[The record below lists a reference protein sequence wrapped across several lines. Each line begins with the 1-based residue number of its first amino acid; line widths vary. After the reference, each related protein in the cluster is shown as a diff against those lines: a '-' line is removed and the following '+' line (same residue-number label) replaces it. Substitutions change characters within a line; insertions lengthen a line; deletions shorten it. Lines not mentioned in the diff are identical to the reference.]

1 MCTMATMKQKQK
13 EYMSKYSMIPLDFK
27 ERLDYMCTVYNIS
40 HDEMVDIL
48 KERDR
53 RLNSMYYTAIKII
66 LNVVPE
72 GAKRPR
78 YRFVNRG
85 NLIQAAISDPGFIH
99 VYSPGAAANHEYM
112 KRLVNEE
119 IVQLDHLICTPCDVH
134 FSAYFPTP
142 KSYNKTE
149 VFMAELGL
157 DRHIVK
163 PDWDNI
169 GKLYS
174 DMYNS
179 NIWLDDAL
187 TIRGVV
193 DKYYSILPRVEID
206 LLYLNGVYNKHQWQ
220 SIVGRKDYDPAM
232 NLTYI

>member
-1 MCTMATMKQKQK
+1 MATMKQKLKDYQN
-13 EYMSKYSMIPLDFK
+13 KYGDIPLDFK
-27 ERLDYMCTVYNIS
+27 ERLDYMCNMYKVSY
-40 HDEMVDIL
+40 DEMIDIF

-53 RLNSMYYTAIKII
+53 RLSLLYYTTIRVV

-85 NLIQAAISDPGFIH
+85 NLINAAITDPGFIH
-99 VYSPGAAANHEYM
+99 VYSPGAAQNHEYM
-112 KRLVNEE
+112 KRLVDSE
-119 IVQLDHLICTPCDVH
+119 IVQLEHLICTPCDVR
-134 FSAYFPTP
+134 FRAYFPTP
-142 KSYNKTE
+142 KSFNKIET
-149 VFMAELGL
+149 FMAELGL
-157 DRHIVK
+157 NRHIYK

-179 NIWLDDAL
+179 NIWVDDAL
-187 TIRGVV
+187 TVHGEV
-193 DKYYSILPRVEID
+193 DKFYSILPRVEID
-206 LLYLNGVYNKHQWQ
+206 LSFLNAVYCKQQYEAIIN
-220 SIVGRKDYDPAM
+220 RKDYNENM

>member
-1 MCTMATMKQKQK
+1 MKQKLKDYQN
-13 EYMSKYSMIPLDFK
+13 KYGNIPLDFK
-27 ERLDYMCTVYNIS
+27 ERLDYMCNMYKVSYN
-40 HDEMVDIL
+40 EMIDIF

-53 RLNSMYYTAIKII
+53 RLSLLYYTTIRVV

-85 NLIQAAISDPGFIH
+85 NLINAAITDPGFIH
-99 VYSPGAAANHEYM
+99 VYSPGAAQNHEYM
-112 KRLVNEE
+112 KRLVDSE
-119 IVQLDHLICTPCDVH
+119 IVQLEHLICTPCDVR
-134 FSAYFPTP
+134 FRAYFPTP
-142 KSYNKTE
+142 KSFNKTE
-149 VFMAELGL
+149 TFMAELGL
-157 DRHIVK
+157 NRHIYK

-179 NIWLDDAL
+179 NIWIDDAL
-187 TIRGVV
+187 TVHGEV
-193 DKYYSILPRVEID
+193 DKFYSILPRVEID
-206 LLYLNGVYNKHQWQ
+206 LSFLNAVYCKQQYEAIIN
-220 SIVGRKDYDPAM
+220 RKDYNENM

>member
-1 MCTMATMKQKQK
+1 MASMKQKQK
-13 EYMSKYSMIPLDFK
+13 EYIAKYGDIPLNYN
-27 ERLDYMCTVYNIS
+27 ERLKYMCNMFNIS
-40 HDEMVDIL
+40 HDEMIDIL

-53 RLNSMYYTAIKII
+53 RLHALYYTTIKIV

-85 NLIQAAISDPGFIH
+85 NLINAAITDPGFIH
-99 VYSPGAAANHEYM
+99 VYSPGAAANHDYM
-112 KRLVNEE
+112 KRLVDQE
-119 IVQLDHLICTPCDVH
+119 IVQLNHLICTPCDVH
-134 FSAYFPTP
+134 FKAYFPTP
-142 KSYNKTE
+142 KSFTKQE
-149 VFMAELGL
+149 AFMAEFGL
-157 DRHIVK
+157 DRPIVK

-179 NIWLDDAL
+179 NIWIDDAL

-193 DKYYSILPRVEID
+193 DKFYSILPRVEID
-206 LLYLNGVYNKHQWQ
+206 LSYLNAVYSKQQYQ
-220 SIVGRKDYDPAM
+220 SIVSRKDYDENM
-232 NLTYI
+232 NLKYV

>member
-1 MCTMATMKQKQK
+1 MKQKLKDYQN
-13 EYMSKYSMIPLDFK
+13 KYGDIPLDFK
-27 ERLDYMCTVYNIS
+27 ERLDYMCNLYKVSY
-40 HDEMVDIL
+40 DEMIDIF

-53 RLNSMYYTAIKII
+53 RLSLLYYTTIRVV

-85 NLIQAAISDPGFIH
+85 NLINAAITDPGFIH
-99 VYSPGAAANHEYM
+99 VYSPGAAQNHEYM
-112 KRLVNEE
+112 KRLVDSE
-119 IVQLDHLICTPCDVH
+119 IVQLEHLICTPCDVR
-134 FSAYFPTP
+134 FRAYFPTP
-142 KSYNKTE
+142 KSFNKIET
-149 VFMAELGL
+149 FMAELGL
-157 DRHIVK
+157 NRHIYK

-179 NIWLDDAL
+179 NIWVDDAL
-187 TIRGVV
+187 TVHGEV
-193 DKYYSILPRVEID
+193 DKFYSILPRVEID
-206 LLYLNGVYNKHQWQ
+206 LSFLNAVYCKQQYEAIIN
-220 SIVGRKDYDPAM
+220 RKDYNENM